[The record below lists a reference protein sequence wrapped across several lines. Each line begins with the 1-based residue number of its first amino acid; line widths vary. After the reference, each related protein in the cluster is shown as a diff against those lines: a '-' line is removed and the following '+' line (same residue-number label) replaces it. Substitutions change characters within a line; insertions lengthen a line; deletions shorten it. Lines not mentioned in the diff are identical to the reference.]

1 MSAVLVASGDPIDLD
16 SAIGVLPVDFIVP
29 TAKGGFGLLAQ
40 GYVPGQG
47 GEPATSRAT
56 LTSFSST
63 GIQAKNSPV
72 LGDLQVEALSYRADG
87 SVVIG
92 VYDSTYVDGTF
103 GGFSM
108 QYQKAKY
115 SLGTV
120 DGKGTFTP
128 FYTTKITSLSDTD
141 VPFLS
146 SYDNSVAFAR
156 NGAMALAHIAQGAT
170 GKIRTVDI
178 IDENHRFVATAV
190 VDRSVNDDQT
200 HSTKV
205 TALSDGRYLA
215 TWVDTGRVSSTL
227 MARVV
232 TADGKVPG
240 EAFKLGQVAEF
251 AGGYETKVIYSVTAD
266 QKGGFAVAYEGLDIK
281 KAANGDQ
288 TDVLTD
294 IVASTYKAGLDGSI
308 TKAVTLAQTYTFNN
322 AYIVSVT
329 TLSNGQ
335 LLELVLG
342 SSDLADGKILTT
354 ARGLLYNADGSS
366 TGQVFDFYSEAIG
379 SGHMSEP
386 PQIVAL
392 QNGTFGLLKAGRE
405 TGLERTGSDTD
416 FQIYSVST
424 ADPFQVKGATSGAD
438 LLRGAMAS
446 ARNDRIDG
454 LGGNDKLF
462 GYTGSD
468 HLIGGA
474 GNDTLDGGKGI
485 DRMEGGIGN
494 DTFVIDHF
502 GDVVIEKRGAGTDLV
517 LSSVDHT
524 LSANVENLTL
534 TGKGDIGGVGNAL
547 ANTVTGNAGNNR
559 LDGGAGIDVLK
570 GLAGNDD
577 YYVSS
582 KRDQVIEAKDRGIDT
597 IYASS
602 DFTLAKN
609 QSIEFLIG
617 SRENA
622 DLAIDLTG
630 NELANSIIGTYGD
643 NVING
648 RLGTDVLVG
657 SGGKN
662 TFVFDTKLG
671 KDNIDSVTDFFHG
684 TDTIRLESAIF
695 KGLVEGDLSGVAFK
709 NIRTGTV
716 DASDRILY
724 DYYTGALSYDADG
737 SGAEQA
743 VQFATVR
750 SFGLLTA
757 SDFLVS

>member
-1 MSAVLVASGDPIDLD
+1 MSAVLVANGEPIDLGPVIGAD
-16 SAIGVLPVDFIVP
+16 SLDLIVP
-29 TAKGGFGLLAQ
+29 KAKAGFALLTS
-40 GYVPGQG
+40 GYVPGPR
-47 GEPATSRAT
+47 GEPGTHPVT
-56 LTSFSST
+56 LTSFGAT
-63 GIQAKNSPV
+63 GVPSKGPV
-72 LGDLQVEALSYRADG
+72 SLGDLQVEALSVRDDG

-103 GGFSM
+103 GGFST

-120 DGKGTFTP
+120 DAKGTFTP

-141 VPFLS
+141 EPFLS
-146 SYDNSVAFAR
+146 AYDNSVAFAQ
-156 NGAMALAHIAQGAT
+156 NGAMALAHIAQGST
-170 GKIRTVDI
+170 SKIRTVDI
-178 IDENHRFVATAV
+178 IDENHRFIATAV

-215 TWVDTGRVSSTL
+215 TWVDMGHVTSTL

-266 QKGGFAVAYEGLDIK
+266 QNGGFAVAYEGRDIK
-281 KAANGDQ
+281 KAANGVQ

-294 IVASTYKAGLDGSI
+294 IAASTYKAGLDGSI
-308 TKAVTLAQTYTFNN
+308 TKAVTLAQTYTFDN

-342 SSDLADGKILTT
+342 SSDVADGKILTT
-354 ARGLLYNADGSS
+354 ARGLLYNADGSA

-379 SGHMSEP
+379 SGHRSEL

-392 QNGTFGLLKAGRE
+392 QNGTFGLLKSGHE
-405 TGLERTGSDTD
+405 TGLERTDSDTD

-438 LLRGAMAS
+438 LLKGAMAS

-454 LGGNDKLF
+454 LGGNDTLF

-517 LSSVDHT
+517 LSSINHT

-582 KRDQVIEAKDRGIDT
+582 KRDQVIEAKDRGTDT
-597 IYASS
+597 VYASS
-602 DFTLAKN
+602 DFTLAKD

-617 SRENA
+617 SQE
-622 DLAIDLTG
+622 DPYLAIDLTG
-630 NELANSIIGTYGD
+630 NNLANAIAGTYGD

-648 RLGTDVLVG
+648 GLGTDVLAG
-657 SGGKN
+657 SGGKDA
-662 TFVFDTKLG
+662 FVFDTRLG
-671 KDNIDSVTDFFHG
+671 KDNIDSITDFFHG
-684 TDTIRLESAIF
+684 TDTIRLENAIF
-695 KGLVEGDLSGVAFK
+695 KGLVEGDLSGAAFK

-716 DASDRILY
+716 DASDRVLY
-724 DYYTGALSYDADG
+724 DYYTGALSYDTDG

-750 SFGLLTA
+750 SVGFLTA